1 MRNDEIR
8 KGRIAGMNQRRQ
20 RDMIL
25 WDFMPFS
32 FLRHLKWKT
41 CTITA
46 LEHGR
51 SFNSECMNNL
61 VTFVFNFVFR
71 SESSYHFCLNFV
83 IFVLDMLGISI
94 IPSVIPASRGSALP
108 IPCWMTDVVARA
120 VAPNGFLWAVVATIE
135 TKSMATQK
143 PEFLGKADL
152 SHLDKNEQFTCNES
166 AVMFYSLFCCCP
178 SSDTYR
184 QSIHIL

>member
-1 MRNDEIR
+1 MV
-8 KGRIAGMNQRRQ
+8 
-20 RDMIL
+20 L
-25 WDFMPFS
+25 WYIMPFS
-32 FLRHLKWKT
+32 FLGHLKWKT

-51 SFNSECMNNL
+51 SINSECMNNL

-71 SESSYHFCLNFV
+71 SESSSHFYLNFV

-120 VAPNGFLWAVVATIE
+120 VAPNGFWWAVAATIE

-143 PEFLGKADL
+143 PEFLGKADNSSWQERTVHL
-152 SHLDKNEQFTCNES
+152 QRICCHVLFIVLLLSVLRHIQTEHSHLTTFI
-166 AVMFYSLFCCCP
+166 
-178 SSDTYR
+178 SSPTA
-184 QSIHIL
+184 